1 MKDRQGDDVR
11 VEHVG
16 EDVPSAPREVVGGD
30 GESWSVALPDGLRL
44 KASPYLAHQPPAWPG
59 SSLRRRMLL
68 TATAFAVALTAVVI
82 AAGFGLGVALAPFT
96 AGSVRTGGAVT
107 SQQPHTDK
115 NHDYCTLGVAY
126 TLGGQQRHAT
136 VESGQACKASLQPGT
151 QVQLALN
158 PDNPGDIAVLGHGY
172 PRENAWKGIAIIAP
186 IMAVMLGLFLLF
198 WAFSYRS
205 TKRLFSQETRW
216 YNIIATVRGRT
227 ESRSGTTLYLEAQ
240 DVTGNDRIF
249 TMLFNDRG
257 PRPKP
262 KPGDKLDFALL
273 GDGAARAAASVKG
286 ENRLHLVTFS
296 VPNDFQLRALGL

>member
-1 MKDRQGDDVR
+1 MKDRQGGDAR

-16 EDVPSAPREVVGGD
+16 AGVPSPPGEVAGD
-30 GESWSVALPDGLRL
+30 VETWSVALPDGLNL
-44 KASPYLAHQPPAWPG
+44 KASPHLEHQPPAWPG

-82 AAGFGLGVALAPFT
+82 AAGFGLCVALAPFT
-96 AGSVRTGGAVT
+96 AGSVRTSGAVT

-115 NHDYCTLGVAY
+115 NHDYCTLGIAY

-136 VESGQACKASLQPGT
+136 VESGQACKPSLQPGT

-158 PDNPGDIAVLGHGY
+158 PDNPSDIAVLGTGI
-172 PRENAWKGIAIIAP
+172 PGENAWKGIAILAP
-186 IMAVMLGLFLLF
+186 IMAGMLGFFLLF
-198 WAFSYRS
+198 WSFSYRS
-205 TKRLFSQETRW
+205 TKRLFSQETPW
-216 YNIIATVRGRT
+216 HNIIATVQGRT

-240 DVTGNDRIF
+240 DTTGKDRIF
-249 TMLFNDRG
+249 TILFNDRG

-273 GDGAARAAASVKG
+273 GDGAARAAVSVKG